1 MVHRISCGALVV
13 REGKILLVRHV
24 RPNRYDFWAA
34 PGGGVEGSEE
44 LEAAAEREVL
54 EETGLVVRASRLAY
68 IDHLWNQTD
77 RTVKFWFLADYVSG
91 ERNVSANPAEGE
103 FIVAAEWFPLDT
115 LPAGHV
121 FPEPLRERFRDDL
134 TIGFPAP
141 IRLPL
146 RELLF

>member
-1 MVHRISCGALVV
+1 MTSGL
-13 REGKILLVRHV
+13 
-24 RPNRYDFWAA
+24 RPAVASKVARSWRRRPSARCWKKPDWWSA
-34 PGGGVEGSEE
+34 
-44 LEAAAEREVL
+44 R
-54 EETGLVVRASRLAY
+54 RAFAY

>member
-1 MVHRISCGALVV
+1 MAHRISCGALVL
-13 REGKILLVRHV
+13 REDKILLAHHV
-24 RPNRYDFWAA
+24 QPGRYDFWAA

-54 EETGLVVRASRLAY
+54 EETGLVIRASRIAY
-68 IDHLWNQTD
+68 IDHLWNQAG
-77 RTVKFWFLADYVSG
+77 RTVKFWFLADYVAG
-91 ERNVSANPAEGE
+91 ERNVSANPADGE
-103 FIVAAEWFPLDT
+103 SIVAAEWFPLDA

-134 TIGFPAP
+134 AAGFPTP